1 MNAEKSK
8 FVMVAYFIVQITVF
22 VSAIILF
29 SCVASRKE
37 LIEQYGRKEIR
48 EKKCDGKDENENG
61 LIDEGCLLWYYEFPS
76 IDDISPPKIC
86 SNKTIVLGGA
96 PSFRLASHFS

>member
-37 LIEQYGRKEIR
+37 LIDNMEERK
-48 EKKCDGKDENENG
+48 
-61 LIDEGCLLWYYEFPS
+61 
-76 IDDISPPKIC
+76 
-86 SNKTIVLGGA
+86 
-96 PSFRLASHFS
+96 